1 MMAHFLLFVLVAAA
15 ILAEPCFVEAA
26 EPAQSSEDTAIHVP
40 TPPDI
45 VDKMLEL
52 ARVSSDDLLYD
63 LGCGDGRIVI
73 AAASTYRC
81 RAVGYDIDARKVKQ
95 SKDNVKRHKLETLVQ
110 IKQQDIFKLDLREAS
125 VITLYLLPE
134 MNDRLVPQLKTLK
147 DGSRI
152 VCHQFPF
159 EGIRYDRMI
168 TVKSTQDGAKHDI
181 YLYTLPFDTVRP
193 PQASLD
199 RPAGR

>member
-1 MMAHFLLFVLVAAA
+1 MMAHFLICLLVSVA
-15 ILAEPCFVEAA
+15 IISKPCFVDAA
-26 EPAQSSEDTAIHVP
+26 EPPQSSEDTAIHVP

-52 ARVSSDDLLYD
+52 ARVTPDDLLYD
-63 LGCGDGRIVI
+63 LGCGDGRIVV
-73 AAASTYRC
+73 AAASKYGC

-95 SKDNVKRHKLETLVQ
+95 SKENVKRHKLETRVRIEQ
-110 IKQQDIFKLDLREAS
+110 HDIFKLDLRKAS

-134 MNDRLVPQLKTLK
+134 MNDRLVPQLKSLK

-159 EGIRYDRMI
+159 EGMRYDRMI

-181 YLYTLPFDTVRP
+181 YLYTLPFDTADNAAP
-193 PQASLD
+193 TTSCSF
-199 RPAGR
+199 